1 MQIPCVVFLPQN
13 HEDRIR
19 LLEDVFGSEVKVAI
33 LKKFKLD
40 AKEPKV
46 FQQDLMKE
54 LPFSNKTII
63 LHIGEL
69 VNLNVLNEGMEKKKN
84 WQKYLTINP
93 KMEWLILLFQDPQ
106 MLTEEK
112 FRESITDFTLKYLKR
127 VRELI
132 DKGKLDKEK
141 VFEVLAD

>member
-106 MLTEEK
+106 MLTKEK